1 MFAVPPATG
10 TSPCCVFLVRFQRRE
25 RLGRIGLHG
34 GAEGM
39 IAQDLTAKVIHR
51 ENAHG
56 RLLSCVGSYSAASSF
71 MHPRLK

>member
-1 MFAVPPATG
+1 MRSSSVMSRGASALAGSAF
-10 TSPCCVFLVRFQRRE
+10 
-25 RLGRIGLHG
+25 HG

-51 ENAHG
+51 DNAHG

-71 MHPRLK
+71 IHPRLK